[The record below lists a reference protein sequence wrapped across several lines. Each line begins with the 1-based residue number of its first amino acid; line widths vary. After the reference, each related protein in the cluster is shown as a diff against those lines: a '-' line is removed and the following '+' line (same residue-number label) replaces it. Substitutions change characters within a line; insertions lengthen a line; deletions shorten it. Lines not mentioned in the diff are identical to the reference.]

1 MTDLS
6 IQILIF
12 VAALGCGLA
21 AGVFFAFSTF
31 VMPALA
37 RLAPEQGI
45 AAMQAINVTAVTPAF
60 MSLLFGT
67 ALICLLLAVA
77 TLFGLSPAANRLALI
92 AGVIYLVGVIGV
104 TIVGNVP
111 LNDELAATQPN
122 APTAVTI
129 WAHYLANWTMLNHVR
144 AVAPIVST
152 VLFMLA
158 LL

>member
-1 MTDLS
+1 MTDRS

-12 VAALGCGLA
+12 IAALGCGVV

-45 AAMQAINVTAVTPAF
+45 VAMQAINVTAVTPAF

-67 ALICLLLAVA
+67 ALICLLLGGAAV
-77 TLFGLSPAANRLALI
+77 LGLSPAANRLALL

-111 LNDELAATQPN
+111 LNDELAAIRPD
-122 APTAVTI
+122 APTAANVWT
-129 WAHYLANWTMLNHVR
+129 HYLASWTALNHVR
-144 AVAPIVST
+144 AAAPIAST